1 MTATSFVTDGV
12 EAAINQA
19 REYCGDRIVDVSAGQ
34 IGGQALRLGLIDQI
48 VMNVV
53 PVVFGGGRPFFG
65 AMESGEIRLA
75 NPSRVAQG
83 NRVTHLL
90 YDVER

>member
-1 MTATSFVTDGV
+1 
-12 EAAINQA
+12 
-19 REYCGDRIVDVSAGQ
+19 
-34 IGGQALRLGLIDQI
+34 LRLGLIDQI

-65 AMESGEIRLA
+65 AMESGDNITLG
-75 NPSRVAQG
+75 NPSRVARG

-90 YDVER
+90 YDVEH